1 MDKDNILA
9 VATLITGV
17 SVAINWLIQ
26 WITKLL
32 QPHNNLEKR
41 VAVVE
46 KRLDVIDSKLSDEI
60 ERIDELSKQYKLI
73 MRSLLALLENSIDG
87 SQDSMLK
94 VREEINK
101 YLIDRQESV

>member
-1 MDKDNILA
+1 MNKDNLLA
-9 VATLITGV
+9 IATFITAL
-17 SVAINWLIQ
+17 SVAVNWLIQ

-41 VAVVE
+41 VGAVE
-46 KRLDVIDSKLSDEI
+46 KRVDLIDAKLNDEI

-87 SQDSMLK
+87 SQESMLK

-101 YLIDRQESV
+101 YLIDR

>member
-1 MDKDNILA
+1 MNKENLLA
-9 VATLITGV
+9 IATMITAI
-17 SVAINWLIQ
+17 SVAVNWLIQ
-26 WITKLL
+26 WVTKLV

-41 VAVVE
+41 VSTVE

-87 SQDSMLK
+87 SQESMLK

-101 YLIDRQESV
+101 YLIDR